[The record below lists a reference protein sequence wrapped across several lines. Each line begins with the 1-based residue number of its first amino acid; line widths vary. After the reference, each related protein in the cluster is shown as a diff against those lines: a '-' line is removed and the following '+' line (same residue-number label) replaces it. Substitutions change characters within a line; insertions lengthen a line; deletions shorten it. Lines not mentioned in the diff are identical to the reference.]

1 MFAGFNTGGIAE
13 GKKNNKEGRKTDTL
27 HANVEDKIWIQR
39 EALTVPSPVPEWGD
53 AAVPKQLA
61 TVSSRPA
68 GDGCTACRLCPQP
81 MPGTQRAAFIKP
93 G

>member
-39 EALTVPSPVPEWGD
+39 EALTVPSPVPE
-53 AAVPKQLA
+53 
-61 TVSSRPA
+61 
-68 GDGCTACRLCPQP
+68 
-81 MPGTQRAAFIKP
+81 
-93 G
+93 